1 MTRLELA
8 AIRLYKATQAAR
20 ERSRKISSFICERE
34 GDPRNGSQDRPCWK
48 SRVERVERLDD
59 ETLDR
64 VWPSAN
70 GDDEGCADPCTWCKP
85 CQERQN
91 LYLDKLAVQELGN
104 AKRSFWAATK
114 ALIKACE
121 V

>member
-8 AIRLYKATQAAR
+8 AIRLYKATWAAQ

-48 SRVERVERLDD
+48 SQVELLDD
-59 ETLDR
+59 GTPDR

-70 GDDEGCADPCTWCKP
+70 GDNEGCADPCTWCKP
-85 CQERQN
+85 CQERQK
-91 LYLDKLAVQELGN
+91 LYLDKLVGQELGN

-114 ALIKACE
+114 AVILKACE
-121 V
+121 F

>member
-8 AIRLYKATQAAR
+8 AIRLLRATQADR

-48 SRVERVERLDD
+48 SRVERLDD
-59 ETLDR
+59 GMLDR

-70 GDDEGCADPCTWCKP
+70 GDDDGCEDPCTWCKP
-85 CQERQN
+85 CQDREK
-91 LYLDKLAVQELGN
+91 LYADKSVRKELGN